1 MLDILGSNKHA
12 LVFASIMT
20 LAVVSAPVAAQAQL
34 SGTQE
39 QLREILFPRPEQVSI
54 EGSAELNAA
63 MDSAVAVLQVTT
75 QDRSLEQAMIDNQA
89 LRQQL
94 SQEFIA
100 AGIDPDTIYNA
111 KFSSTPQSG
120 FFSSKTNSYEV
131 GARLQLKIQSETH
144 LQLLAAAADEH
155 EEVELGRIS
164 FEHSERQDFEQRAR
178 TLALQDAMAKS
189 RMYAQALGLTLT
201 PVNFFSNS
209 YSPRA
214 QRQDMMLQRS
224 AAAMSEMSAAPAPSN
239 FDSVDYRASATVT
252 FAVSRE

>member
-1 MLDILGSNKHA
+1 MLSTLNLNSYTLCFTSLLTA
-12 LVFASIMT
+12 LLF
-20 LAVVSAPVAAQAQL
+20 SAPVAAQAQL

-63 MDSAVAVLQVTT
+63 MDRAVAVLQVTT
-75 QDRSLEQAMIDNQA
+75 QDRSLEQAMIANQT
-89 LRQQL
+89 LRQRL

-100 AGIDPDTIYNA
+100 AGIAPDTIYNA

-131 GARLQLKIQSETH
+131 GARLQVTIQSEAH

-155 EEVELGRIS
+155 EEVELRTLS
-164 FEHSERQDFEQRAR
+164 FEHSERSEFEQRAR
-178 TLALQDAMAKS
+178 TMALEDAMAKS
-189 RMYAQALGLTLT
+189 AVYAQALGLTLT

-252 FAVSRE
+252 FAVNPN